1 LFEPFIWRAGALDL
15 PLARHCFLLSPCRA
29 AMVSPCTLVAS
40 AHGVTP
46 PVVQGVR
53 KTLRARGAYQAN
65 AVPPLGS
72 PRLGASR
79 NGKAIAD
86 PWIAP
91 RKFRVK
97 RRDQIWTATHRTG
110 FKAKRSRRACRA

>member
-1 LFEPFIWRAGALDL
+1 LDL

-65 AVPPLGS
+65 AVPTTA
-72 PRLGASR
+72 RLASAWGIR